1 MAKQYLDLHGLQTFK
16 TGIEGWVG
24 DQIET
29 LDGSATIAS
38 VSNDIV
44 TLKAGITEADGI
56 VDNSS
61 GSDITLAKA
70 AKTGAAA
77 DISITDTDGNFTSTD
92 VEGALAELAEA
103 SSGGV
108 ASKTVYLV
116 DETSGQSAYAKVYTF
131 YQGSDSSDMTKNTN
145 LGSIN
150 IAKDKVVSGGA
161 VVNITYNSEDG
172 KLYDGATDV
181 TALIK
186 GSGTASASDAGKYI
200 KLQLQNV
207 TDPLYIAAQDLVDI
221 YTAEQNASQIQLV
234 ISNSN
239 VISATIVAGSVD
251 TTELA
256 NSAVTTAK
264 IADDAVTA
272 DKIAIS
278 AHTEAQTAGTDGLA
292 ISVTTTDGQISSVSG
307 SIAENTYDAYGSA
320 SSALSTAE
328 GYTDTAIAALD
339 AVADSTKTAIDG
351 NTARTAENGGV
362 FALQA
367 ITETDGKI
375 TAMTAVEVEAAG
387 TTATAIAALDA
398 DVDASGTAQHSGTFV
413 VSGIT
418 EVDGVITAVDSVEV
432 ENAGAAAAVVGTG
445 TGRTGSGT
453 ELDPYVYA
461 DTIKGVKTLIA
472 DTDANIESIPDAS
485 IEALFS

>member
-38 VSNDIV
+38 VSNDVV

-70 AKTGAAA
+70 AKTGAAE
-77 DISITDTDGNFTSTD
+77 DISIADTDGNFTSTD

-150 IAKDKVVSGGA
+150 IAKDKMVSGGA
-161 VVNITYNSEDG
+161 VVDITYDDG

-186 GSGTASASDAGKYI
+186 GSGTATASDAGKYI

-221 YTAEQNASQIQLV
+221 YTAEANASQIQLV

-251 TTELA
+251 TAELA

-272 DKIAIS
+272 DKVSIS
-278 AHTEAQTAGTDGLA
+278 AHTEAQTAGNDGLA
-292 ISVTTTDGQISSVSG
+292 ISITTTDGQVSAVSG

-320 SSALSTAE
+320 SSAQTAAE
-328 GYTDTAIAALD
+328 GYTDSAIAALD

-351 NTARTAENGGV
+351 STARTAENGGV

-367 ITETDGKI
+367 ITEADGKI
-375 TAMTAVEVEAAG
+375 TSMTAVEVEAAG

-398 DVDASGTAQHSGTFV
+398 DLDASGTAQHSGTFV